1 MTDQESAPRTIE
13 QLKDEYN
20 VLNERKIKTQ
30 TQLDEANNQLKK
42 LQDEAVAEFETSD
55 IKELEA
61 KLKRMEEENEK
72 RRREYQQLLD
82 SISADLEKIE
92 SESESSDNASS
103 QADD

>member
-1 MTDQESAPRTIE
+1 MTDREPESRTIE
-13 QLKDEYN
+13 QLKEEFN

-61 KLKRMEEENEK
+61 KLKQMQEENER

-82 SISADLEKIE
+82 SISADLKKIE
-92 SESESSDNASS
+92 SESESNDTPSGN
-103 QADD
+103 ADD